1 MSNLQKKDLTV
12 THFWITTVFHQSPR
26 EKQGLALTDLTT
38 LTALRDDQ
46 QVLVSIT
53 SVHLA
58 QKYKQPELLSVWNNL
73 ATNQTHHFI
82 TGNICPAAR
91 YRTKFSVHLNHH
103 LLPKNNTEKV
113 KLYVLYVALFM
124 TRSVWVIWSVTL
136 LFDLSDLSHCLLE
149 DGTFVRFDIKAVD
162 VGEVG
167 WDELSQ
173 LFDVLALLFPPT
185 LVTPA
190 RAPKGLDMLPW
201 QPHFPMS
208 RPYAGHTAGV
218 QML

>member
-1 MSNLQKKDLTV
+1 MEKDRDTD
-12 THFWITTVFHQSPR
+12 FWTISVFHQSHR
-26 EKQGLALTDLTT
+26 EKQALAQKDLTT

-46 QVLVSIT
+46 HVLVSIT

-58 QKYKQPELLSVWNNL
+58 QQYKQPELLSVWSNL

-82 TGNICPAAR
+82 TGNICPAAQ
-91 YRTKFSVHLNHH
+91 YCTKFSVHH
-103 LLPKNNTEKV
+103 LLPKSNSEKD
-113 KLYVLYVALFM
+113 KLYIWYVALFM
-124 TRSVWVIWSVTL
+124 TRSVWVTWSVTL

-149 DGTFVRFDIKAVD
+149 DGTFVRFDVKAVD

-201 QPHFPMS
+201 QPHFPTS
-208 RPYAGHTAGV
+208 RPYADRRATV